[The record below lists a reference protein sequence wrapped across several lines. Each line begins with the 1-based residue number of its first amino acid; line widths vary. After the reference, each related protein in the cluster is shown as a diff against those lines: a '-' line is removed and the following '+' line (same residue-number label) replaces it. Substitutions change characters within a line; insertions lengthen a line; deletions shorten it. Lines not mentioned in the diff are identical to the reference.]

1 MKLDV
6 HIQAIYLAASAGEPM
21 RAIKHAQ
28 VNAGLGIAGDRYALG
43 TGAYSDTE
51 PSKVRHISIISL
63 AGIEI
68 ANEWLKAGNE
78 PLFDAADTRRNILLA
93 NITPDALNAL
103 VGQQFQIGDILM
115 VGTELCTPCERPA
128 KLLGRPSFMD
138 AFEGRGGIRAKVLN
152 SGALTVGD
160 RLFLVD
166 EK

>member
-1 MKLDV
+1 MKLDA
-6 HIQAIYLAASAGEPM
+6 HIQAIYLAASAGQPM
-21 RAIKHAQ
+21 HAIKHAQ
-28 VNAGLGIAGDRYALG
+28 VSAGLGIAGDRYALG

-78 PLFDAADTRRNILLA
+78 PLFDAEDTRRNILLT
-93 NITPDALNAL
+93 NINPDALNAL
-103 VGQQFQIGDILM
+103 VGKQFQIGDILM

>member
-1 MKLDV
+1 MKLDA
-6 HIQAIYLAASAGEPM
+6 HIQAIYLAASAGQPM
-21 RAIKHAQ
+21 HAIEQAQ